1 MEQFYYYWSMWFLWV
16 LTTFILGKTKR
27 RFAVSVFILTN
38 IILSIHHFTLYFS
51 LNAAYMMFLVCGCVY
66 AGYLGMYKRFRY
78 IMVHLT
84 LVSGYAFVYLFALYD
99 PVWFI
104 IKPEWTAVVLCV
116 LLTASVERDFQMQ
129 LALYVLGM
137 CQGELVYSFVIQQL
151 AGHTA
156 VGGFQWL
163 NACSAGTIL
172 LFGISKYEQL
182 ASQIGQRGK
191 RSNKG
196 ATKMS

>member
-16 LTTFILGKTKR
+16 LTTFIIQKTKR

-38 IILSIHHFTLYFS
+38 IILSIHDIALYFS
-51 LNAAYMMFLVCGCVY
+51 LNAAYMMFFVCGCVY
-66 AGYLGMYKRFRY
+66 AGYLGMYRFRY
-78 IMVHLT
+78 ILVCLT
-84 LVSGYAFVYLFALYD
+84 LVAAYAFVYLFALYD

-104 IKPEWTAVVLCV
+104 IKPEWAAVILIV
-116 LLTASVERDFQMQ
+116 LLTASVERNFEKQ
-129 LALYVLGM
+129 LALFVLGM
-137 CQGELVYSFVIQQL
+137 CQGELVYSFVIQKL
-151 AGHTA
+151 AGALA

-163 NACSAGTIL
+163 NACSAGMIL

-182 ASQIGQRGK
+182 ASQIGQKSK

>member
-16 LTTFILGKTKR
+16 LTTFIFEKTKR

-38 IILSIHHFTLYFS
+38 IILSIHDITLYFS
-51 LNAAYMMFLVCGCVY
+51 LNAAYMMFFVCGCVY
-66 AGYLGMYKRFRY
+66 AGYLGMYRFRY
-78 IMVHLT
+78 LMVFLT
-84 LVSGYAFVYLFALYD
+84 LVCGYAFVYLFALYD

-104 IKPEWTAVVLCV
+104 IKPEWVAVILLV
-116 LLTASVERDFQMQ
+116 LLTASVERDFEKQ
-129 LALYVLGM
+129 LTLFVLGM
-137 CQGELVYSFVIQQL
+137 CQGELVYSFVIQKL
-151 AGHTA
+151 AGGLA

-163 NACSAGTIL
+163 NACSAGMIL

-182 ASQIGQRGK
+182 ASQIGQKSK

>member
-16 LTTFILGKTKR
+16 LTTFIFEKTKKR
-27 RFAVSVFILTN
+27 YAVSVFILTN
-38 IILSIHHFTLYFS
+38 MILSIHDFTLYFP
-51 LNAAYMMFLVCGCVY
+51 LNAAYLMFFVCGCVY
-66 AGYLGMYKRFRY
+66 AGYLRMYRIRY
-78 IMVHLT
+78 LMACLT

-104 IKPEWTAVVLCV
+104 IKPEWTAVILLV
-116 LLTASVERDFQMQ
+116 LLTASVERTFEKQ
-129 LALYVLGM
+129 LALFVLGM
-137 CQGELVYSFVIQQL
+137 CQGELVYSFVIQKL
-151 AGHTA
+151 AGVLA

-163 NACSAGTIL
+163 NACSAGMIL

-182 ASQIGQRGK
+182 ASQVGQKSK

>member
-16 LTTFILGKTKR
+16 LTTFIFEKTKR

-38 IILSIHHFTLYFS
+38 ITLSIHDITLYFP
-51 LNAAYMMFLVCGCVY
+51 LNAAYMMFFVCGCVY
-66 AGYLGMYKRFRY
+66 AGYLGMYRFRY
-78 IMVHLT
+78 LMVFLT
-84 LVSGYAFVYLFALYD
+84 LVGGYAFVYLFALYD

-104 IKPEWTAVVLCV
+104 IKPEWVAVILLV
-116 LLTASVERDFQMQ
+116 LLTASVERDFEKQ
-129 LALYVLGM
+129 LTLFVLGM
-137 CQGELVYSFVIQQL
+137 CQGELVYSFVIQKL
-151 AGHTA
+151 AGGLA

-163 NACSAGTIL
+163 NACSAGMIL

-182 ASQIGQRGK
+182 ASQIGQKSK